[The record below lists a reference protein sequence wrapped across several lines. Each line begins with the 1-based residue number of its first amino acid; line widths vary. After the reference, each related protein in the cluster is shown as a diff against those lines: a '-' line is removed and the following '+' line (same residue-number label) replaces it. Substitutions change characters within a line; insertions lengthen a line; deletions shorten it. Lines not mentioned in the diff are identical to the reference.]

1 MALLAMAIGTE
12 AHSEEGKH
20 RLDLS
25 FTSWDGAEG
34 DIYTALPGYTLTL
47 KNTIRVG
54 VSTSI
59 TKTSFDKLP
68 DQPEE
73 SSSSSGLGDTSL
85 FIQYDPS
92 RRITPNPWIPDN
104 IGLNATLIA
113 PTGDAEEGLGGDQ
126 WLLNL
131 GLGWAYNV
139 FKQIYLAP
147 SFAYETSFSD
157 GSLAIPVEAAIFSVG
172 IIWVTDNG
180 FWIGYTPYLE
190 RDLEYNQWYDD
201 HTLVMGKM
209 WPNGFGV
216 GIAYG
221 RADRVDTGSVRDD
234 YAGFLN
240 FYYQFGD

>member
-1 MALLAMAIGTE
+1 MALLAMAIAAE
-12 AHSEEGKH
+12 AQSDGGRH

-25 FTSWDGAEG
+25 FTRWDGAEG
-34 DIYTALPGYTLTL
+34 NIDTVLPGYTLTL
-47 KNTIRVG
+47 ENTIRVG

-59 TKTSFDKLP
+59 TTTSFDDLP
-68 DQPEE
+68 DQSEQ
-73 SSSSSGLGDTSL
+73 SSSSSGLGDTS
-85 FIQYDPS
+85 FVIQYDPS
-92 RRITPNPWIPDN
+92 RQITANPWVPDN
-104 IGLNATLIA
+104 VGLNAALTA
-113 PTGDAEEGLGGDQ
+113 PTGEAEDGLGGDQ

-139 FKQIYLAP
+139 FKQIYLTP

-157 GSLAIPVEAAIFSVG
+157 GSLAIPVESTIFSVG
-172 IIWVTDNG
+172 LIWVTDNG

-190 RDLEYNQWYDD
+190 RDLEYNDWYDD
-201 HTLVMGKM
+201 HSLVMGKM

-221 RADRVDTGSVRDD
+221 SADRVDPGAIRDD
-234 YAGFLN
+234 YTGFLN